1 VRGTSAQSRLV
12 LADNAADRHTPRPLN
27 LPHLLRARCP
37 RSRRALVR
45 RRRSPSPPRTMWTRR
60 FALPLTCASQP
71 AHPLRSRPPEDAAA
85 GRLATRER
93 HGAVVLL
100 GAVEESNWSSG
111 DAAAAADTGRWT
123 RQECHWSWCADVC
136 AAHTRRHTRLRSRF
150 HAAERVACRLCSP
163 STQFRGVY
171 TCQAIPMHALVTP
184 QRLRRLFSPHRFPAW
199 RAAVSPPHR
208 PREDGL
214 AHPAHTS
221 ISNLAAALGLP
232 PRWRLSKPY
241 SVPLTASFVVRRR
254 WS

>member
-1 VRGTSAQSRLV
+1 MPQKPKSSSKKKKKSKPAKDDVDEEVRASAHMCLTVRPSFAFQATGGCSSRSTSHR
-12 LADNAADRHTPRPLN
+12 
-27 LPHLLRARCP
+27 
-37 RSRRALVR
+37 
-45 RRRSPSPPRTMWTRR
+45 
-60 FALPLTCASQP
+60 
-71 AHPLRSRPPEDAAA
+71 
-85 GRLATRER
+85 GR